1 MNLADKV
8 IQANEQEIIEKRE
21 DDQAPEK
28 FYTDDLG
35 CWVEVDIRRHKAKF
49 AEYVLFRCKYLN
61 KHLNLRENDLLYNG
75 HRLVGDNAVDIAA
88 LADLPENISAPT
100 AKWVYKRLVQTAPH
114 LDASKIE
121 IVPGWL
127 WDLKNSEIIQM
138 GADEYNTVS

>member
-1 MNLADKV
+1 MDLADRV
-8 IQANEQEIIEKRE
+8 IHANEQEIIEKRD
-21 DDQAPEK
+21 DDQAPDE

-49 AEYVLFRCKYLN
+49 AKYVLFRCKYLN
-61 KHLNLRENDLLYNG
+61 KHLNLRENNLLYNG

-100 AKWVYKRLVQTAPH
+100 AKWVYKRLVQTAPP
-114 LDASKIE
+114 LDTSKIE

-138 GADEYNTVS
+138 GVDEYNTVS